1 MPTNKILTEEQINAC
16 KEIDAQLKID
26 INALTGEEKN
36 QKKINELIN
45 KALADKAIIKQQ

>member
-1 MPTNKILTEEQINAC
+1 MPTNKTLTEEQINAC

-26 INALTGEEKN
+26 ITALTGADKN

-45 KALADKAIIKQQ
+45 KALSDKAVIKQQ